1 MLYWAKIVARIFLVK
16 TLDELIFVSRE
27 CLGEAKNMRGC
38 SLKSTVWQK
47 PNPEMEFWPFLDL
60 QPAEHERGTEHW
72 LWLSSHIHRNKNL
85 EISFLFFLKVPGN
98 KDLFTSASTSAFPAT
113 FVFLCASTTC
123 QSDIPL
129 TVYQHTPG
137 KQTNAFTSMRATGE
151 ATQMPYIMPVW
162 QRKAEPSCHVIC

>member
-1 MLYWAKIVARIFLVK
+1 
-16 TLDELIFVSRE
+16 
-27 CLGEAKNMRGC
+27 
-38 SLKSTVWQK
+38 
-47 PNPEMEFWPFLDL
+47 MEFWPFLDL
-60 QPAEHERGTEHW
+60 QPAEHERGTGHW

-137 KQTNAFTSMRATGE
+137 KQTDAFTSMRATGE
-151 ATQMPYIMPVW
+151 ATQMPYLIPVW
-162 QRKAEPSCHVIC
+162 QWRLNHLVMLSAKSLSSPSLVFSPIFQWRLKHGSARRLTPARIL